1 MRKGIGLCLTV
12 LALMWFVPAW
22 GEEAPQ
28 ILWLDADSG
37 LDYATGEPWTCTVE
51 TDAAGMVTVT
61 LADASGSVTLLEE
74 PVRAGHSTLAWDGL
88 AEGRRLTSGRWELTV
103 RLTDGAGRVS
113 VAEVVSIE
121 VTAPSLATDVTYH
134 TPNEQSDIKCDHD
147 VCFWTMHM
155 GEMDEA
161 AIWAVLTQPVTV
173 LEGSE
178 REQVKIR
185 REPSENCTDY
195 VGEVTGVSQ
204 AVHVLKQEGDWTLVE
219 AYSSSVE
226 GSKVAVWALPFQ
238 GWVKTSLL
246 RERQVDQ
253 HVGVVVD
260 KLQQRLY
267 IFRDG
272 HLFSTLLCSTGYPTK
287 DAPFNETPAG
297 EYLAVSW
304 AGGFWSGSLYCDRG
318 IRINDGIL
326 LHEVPCLI
334 ETDEDGNELSRDY
347 DRCERYLGEKASH
360 GCIRIQRLESP
371 EGANARWLWDYL
383 SRDRDARTKVII
395 WDDAGRV
402 LGYPDDQV
410 TLYYNPDGGKYYHSS
425 PRCLS
430 VKEKYWPLTAFPYGE
445 LDSEPYAKL
454 TPCQACAPQ
463 LRREAIDEVNRK
475 NTR

>member
-1 MRKGIGLCLTV
+1 
-12 LALMWFVPAW
+12 
-22 GEEAPQ
+22 
-28 ILWLDADSG
+28 
-37 LDYATGEPWTCTVE
+37 
-51 TDAAGMVTVT
+51 
-61 LADASGSVTLLEE
+61 
-74 PVRAGHSTLAWDGL
+74 
-88 AEGRRLTSGRWELTV
+88 
-103 RLTDGAGRVS
+103 
-113 VAEVVSIE
+113 
-121 VTAPSLATDVTYH
+121 
-134 TPNEQSDIKCDHD
+134 
-147 VCFWTMHM
+147 
-155 GEMDEA
+155 MDEA

-185 REPSENCTDY
+185 REPSESCTDY
-195 VGEVTGVSQ
+195 VGEVTGTSQ
-204 AVHVLKQEGDWTLVE
+204 AVHVLKQEGEWTLVE

-226 GSKVAVWALPFQ
+226 GSKVAFWVLPFQ

-246 RERQVDQ
+246 RERKVDQ

-383 SRDRDARTKVII
+383 SRDSDARTKVII

-430 VKEKYWPLTAFPYGE
+430 VKKKYWPLTAFPYGE
-445 LDSEPYAKL
+445 LDSDPYAKL
-454 TPCQACAPQ
+454 TPCAACAPQ